1 MKEGGKKVE
10 KEGRRGNVLVVYGL
24 ERQVGC
30 RNPIFD
36 EAREW
41 GSLFGVLIGGGL
53 IKENKLFRKG
63 NDINRAKREWE
74 TRGLA

>member
-1 MKEGGKKVE
+1 MGWN
-10 KEGRRGNVLVVYGL
+10 GRSGAGI
-24 ERQVGC
+24 
-30 RNPIFD
+30 PIFD